1 MIKKIPKDRS
11 SNAARTRGGIVGIK
25 FSQALFIYL
34 FIYLF
39 IFILIRHTT
48 IILRQY
54 IALG

>member
-34 FIYLF
+34 FSFSLDTPQLF
-39 IFILIRHTT
+39 CVSI
-48 IILRQY
+48 
-54 IALG
+54 